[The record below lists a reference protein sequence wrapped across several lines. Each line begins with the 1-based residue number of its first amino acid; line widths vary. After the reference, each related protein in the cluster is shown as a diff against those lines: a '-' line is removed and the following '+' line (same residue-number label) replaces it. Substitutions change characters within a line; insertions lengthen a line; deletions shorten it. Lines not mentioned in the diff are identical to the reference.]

1 MPMGTFGHSVL
12 STTVCVCLQDQFHY
26 ILESAN
32 ELVTKWQTMINNSDE
47 KYGAEVAIDLDLPET
62 LLEIIIKTTFGS
74 TTVEGSDIRAI
85 HKAVR
90 FMVKTLGSRLS
101 GYGRLFPGFGCV
113 PQLPFLYLLF
123 FESVLNLVFCVSG
136 NDK

>member
-1 MPMGTFGHSVL
+1 
-12 STTVCVCLQDQFHY
+12 
-26 ILESAN
+26 
-32 ELVTKWQTMINNSDE
+32 MINNSDE

-74 TTVEGSDIRAI
+74 TTVEGGDIRAI
-85 HKAVR
+85 HKALR
-90 FMVKTLGSRLS
+90 FMMKILGSRLS